1 MRELTYREA
10 VREALREEM
19 KRDETVFQ
27 LGEDIAK
34 FGGAY
39 KVTLGLSDEF
49 GTDRMLNTPLAEAGI
64 AGAAIGAAIAG
75 LRPVAEIMYIDF
87 STLASDLIL
96 NFAAKYRFMTGGKIK
111 LPLVI
116 RTQGG
121 GGVSAGP
128 QHSQSLEA
136 WYAHIPGLIV
146 VMPSTP
152 YDAKGLLKSSIRD
165 DNPVLFIEHKGLYA
179 HKGPVPEED
188 YLIPLG
194 KAEIKR
200 EGKDLT
206 VVAISRSVHQSLE
219 AAEVLKKEGIELE
232 VIDPMT
238 IKPMDEETIL
248 RSVEKTSRLMIVHEA
263 CKTAGI
269 GAEIAA
275 FVAEKGI
282 DFLDAPI
289 RRVAAL
295 DVPIPFG
302 LRLESF
308 VLPQVK
314 DILSC
319 AREMVPLK

>member
-19 KRDETVFQ
+19 KRDGAVFQ

-49 GTDRMLNTPLAEAGI
+49 GTERMLNTPLAEAGI

-87 STLASDLIL
+87 STLSSDLII

-165 DNPVLFIEHKGLYA
+165 DNPVIFIEHKGLYA
-179 HKGPVPEED
+179 FKGPVPEED

-200 EGKDLT
+200 KGKDLT
-206 VVAISRSVHQSLE
+206 VVAISRSVHQAL
-219 AAEVLKKEGIELE
+219 AAADLLKKEEIELE

-248 RSVEKTSRLMIVHEA
+248 RSVEKTGRLMIVHEA

-295 DVPIPFG
+295 DTPIPFG

-308 VLPQVK
+308 VLPQVE
-314 DILSC
+314 DIVAC
-319 AREMVPLK
+319 ARQMIPGT

>member
-1 MRELTYREA
+1 MREITYREA
-10 VREALREEM
+10 VREAMREEM

-49 GTDRMLNTPLAEAGI
+49 GTKRMLNTPLAEGGI
-64 AGAAIGAAIAG
+64 AGAAVGAAIVG
-75 LRPVAEIMYIDF
+75 LRPIAEIMYIDF
-87 STLASDLIL
+87 STLASDMII
-96 NFAAKYRFMTGGKIK
+96 NFAAKYRFMTGGKVN
-111 LPLVI
+111 LPLVF

-165 DNPVLFIEHKGLYA
+165 NNPVVFIEHKGLYGS
-179 HKGPVPEED
+179 KGPVPEEE
-188 YLIPLG
+188 YLVPLG
-194 KAEIKR
+194 KAGIKR

-206 VVAISRSVHQSLE
+206 LVAISRSVLHALE
-219 AAEVLKKEGIELE
+219 AAEILKKEGIDLE
-232 VIDPMT
+232 VIDLMT
-238 IKPMDEETIL
+238 IKPIDEETIL
-248 RSVEKTSRLMIVHEA
+248 RSVEKTGRLMIVHEA

-275 FVAEKGI
+275 MVAEKGI

-295 DVPIPFG
+295 DTPIPFG

-308 VLPQVK
+308 VLPNVE
-314 DILSC
+314 DIVAC
-319 AREMVPLK
+319 ARGLIA

>member
-19 KRDETVFQ
+19 KRDGAVFQ

-49 GTDRMLNTPLAEAGI
+49 GTERMLNTPLAEAGI

-87 STLASDLIL
+87 STLSSDLII

-165 DNPVLFIEHKGLYA
+165 DNPVIFIEHKGLYA
-179 HKGPVPEED
+179 FKGPVPEED

-206 VVAISRSVHQSLE
+206 VVAISRSVHQALD
-219 AAEVLKKEGIELE
+219 AADLLKKEEIELE

-248 RSVEKTSRLMIVHEA
+248 RSVEKTGRLMIVHEA

-295 DVPIPFG
+295 DTPIPFG

-308 VLPQVK
+308 VLPQVE
-314 DILSC
+314 DIVAC
-319 AREMVPLK
+319 ARQMVPGR

>member
-10 VREALREEM
+10 VREAMREEM

-49 GTDRMLNTPLAEAGI
+49 GEERMLNTPLAEAGI

-75 LRPVAEIMYIDF
+75 LRPIAEIMYIDF
-87 STLASDLIL
+87 STLASDFII
-96 NFAAKYRFMTGGKIK
+96 NFAAKYRFMTGGKVK

-136 WYAHIPGLIV
+136 IYAHIPGLLV
-146 VMPSTP
+146 VLPSTP
-152 YDAKGLLKSSIRD
+152 HDAKGLLKSAVRD
-165 DNPVLFIEHKGLYA
+165 DNPVIFIEHKGLYGT
-179 HKGPVPEED
+179 KGPVPEEE
-188 YLIPLG
+188 YLVPLG
-194 KAEIKR
+194 KADVKR

-206 VVAISRSVHQSLE
+206 VVGISRSVLHALE
-219 AAEVLKKEGIELE
+219 AAERLSAEGIEIE

-238 IKPMDEETIL
+238 IKPLDEETIL
-248 RSVEKTSRLMIVHEA
+248 RSVEKTGRLMIVHEA
-263 CKTAGI
+263 CKTGGF

-275 FVAEKGI
+275 IVAEKGL

-295 DVPIPFG
+295 DTPIPFG

-308 VLPQVK
+308 VLPGVE
-314 DILSC
+314 DIIKC
-319 AREMVPLK
+319 AREMVA

>member
-1 MRELTYREA
+1 
-10 VREALREEM
+10 M
-19 KRDETVFQ
+19 KRDGAVFQ

-49 GTDRMLNTPLAEAGI
+49 GTERMLNTPLAEAGI

-87 STLASDLIL
+87 STLSSDLII

-165 DNPVLFIEHKGLYA
+165 DNPVIFIEHKGLYA
-179 HKGPVPEED
+179 FKGPVPEED

-200 EGKDLT
+200 KGKDLT
-206 VVAISRSVHQSLE
+206 VVAISRSVHQAL
-219 AAEVLKKEGIELE
+219 AAADLLKKEEIELE

-248 RSVEKTSRLMIVHEA
+248 RSVEKTGRLMIVHEA

-295 DVPIPFG
+295 DTPIPFG

-308 VLPQVK
+308 VLPQVE
-314 DILSC
+314 DIVAC
-319 AREMVPLK
+319 ARQMIPGT

>member
-19 KRDETVFQ
+19 KRDGAVFQ

-49 GTDRMLNTPLAEAGI
+49 GTERMLNTPLAEAGI

-87 STLASDLIL
+87 STLSSDLII

-165 DNPVLFIEHKGLYA
+165 DNPVIFIEHKGLYA
-179 HKGPVPEED
+179 FKGPVPEED

-206 VVAISRSVHQSLE
+206 VVAISRSVHQALD
-219 AAEVLKKEGIELE
+219 AADLLKKEEIELE

-248 RSVEKTSRLMIVHEA
+248 RSVEKTGRLMIVHEA

-295 DVPIPFG
+295 DTPIPFG

-308 VLPQVK
+308 VLPQVE
-314 DILSC
+314 DIVAC
-319 AREMVPLK
+319 ARQMVPGT

>member
-19 KRDETVFQ
+19 KRDGAVFQ

-49 GTDRMLNTPLAEAGI
+49 GTERMLNTPLAEAGI

-87 STLASDLIL
+87 STLSSDLII

-165 DNPVLFIEHKGLYA
+165 DNPVIFIEHKGLYA
-179 HKGPVPEED
+179 FKGPVPEEE

-206 VVAISRSVHQSLE
+206 VVAISRSVLQALDAADLLE
-219 AAEVLKKEGIELE
+219 KEEIELE

-248 RSVEKTSRLMIVHEA
+248 RSVEKTGRLMIVHEA

-275 FVAEKGI
+275 FVAEKAI

-295 DVPIPFG
+295 DTPIPFG

-308 VLPQVK
+308 VLPQVE
-314 DILSC
+314 DIVAC
-319 AREMVPLK
+319 ARQMVPGR

>member
-49 GTDRMLNTPLAEAGI
+49 GAKRMLNTPLAEAGI

-87 STLASDLIL
+87 STISSDMIV
-96 NFAAKYRFMTGGKIK
+96 NFAAKYRFMTGGKVK

-146 VMPSTP
+146 VQPSTP
-152 YDAKGLLKSSIRD
+152 HDAKGLLKSSIRD
-165 DNPVLFIEHKGLYA
+165 DNPVVFIEHKGLYGT
-179 HKGPVPEED
+179 KGPVPEEE

-194 KAEIKR
+194 KADIKR
-200 EGKDLT
+200 EGKDIT
-206 VVAISRSVHQSLE
+206 VVAISRSVLHALE
-219 AAEVLKKEGIELE
+219 AARVLEKEGIDIE

-238 IKPMDEETIL
+238 IKPMDEETII
-248 RSVEKTSRLMIVHEA
+248 RSVEKTGRLMIVHEA

-275 FVAEKGI
+275 FVAEKAI

-295 DVPIPFG
+295 DTPIPFG

-308 VLPQVK
+308 VLPNAEDIVK
-314 DILSC
+314 C
-319 AREMVPLK
+319 ARELMA

>member
-87 STLASDLIL
+87 STLASDLII

-179 HKGPVPEED
+179 YKGPVPEED

-206 VVAISRSVHQSLE
+206 VVAISRSVHMALE
-219 AAEVLKKEGIELE
+219 AAEVLKKEGIEVE

-248 RSVEKTSRLMIVHEA
+248 RSVEKTGRLMIVHEA

-302 LRLESF
+302 LRLESL
-308 VLPQVK
+308 VLPQLK
-314 DILSC
+314 DIISC
-319 AREMVPLK
+319 AREMVPLG